1 MSNAHVVAG
10 TNSVTVESAGQTYDA
25 SVVSYDPNAD
35 ISILAVPDMPAAPLV
50 FASKPAK
57 TGDDAIVLRYPG
69 GGDYKASPARVRE
82 IIELKGRTSTAPS
95 R

>member
-50 FASKPAK
+50 FASNRPRPVTTRSSSGTRAVGI
-57 TGDDAIVLRYPG
+57 TRRHRRGC
-69 GGDYKASPARVRE
+69 AR
-82 IIELKGRTSTAPS
+82 SS
-95 R
+95 N